1 MWSKYKWWIIGG
13 AILLIA
19 LILFL
24 VYRAGK
30 KYRPET
36 VILPPDTQP
45 GGATT
50 FDASS
55 YTDAIHTDVTC
66 YACLHSSAPYADANA
81 LSNSQI
87 VAIYNDWNKRYYQ
100 EDNETIVQAIKGERD
115 TFGLNFAWQ
124 YNAGTLVSRFQSL
137 GLN

>member
-1 MWSKYKWWIIGG
+1 MWAKYRWYIIGG

-19 LILFL
+19 LILYL

-30 KYRPET
+30 KYVPGP

-45 GGATT
+45 GGITT
-50 FDASS
+50 FNPGT
-55 YTDAIHTDVTC
+55 YTDAIHTDITC
-66 YACLHSSAPYADANA
+66 YFCVHSSTPYADANA

-87 VAIYNDWNKRYYQ
+87 VAIYNDWNKRYFE
-100 EDNETIVQAIKGERD
+100 EDKETIVQAIKKERD

-124 YNAGTLVSRFQSL
+124 YSAGTLITRFESL